1 MAASWLKGVLQPDI
15 LTHDPS
21 LRVDETLLAKAKPHH
36 RFAVECALHDLYGKR
51 AEVFIKLPKRLT
63 DWIARE
69 VISDARDLPI
79 AVLMIQCTVWLSFSS
94 MLQLSCLPRDEFF
107 SCKCLLAC
115 ALHTLITWIFFG
127 QRFILAM
134 HYGTHRSLV
143 HPRLGLVAKALNNF
157 PQLVLSNFWGM
168 PAGAYYL
175 HHCIMHH
182 RSNNI
187 FPDDLS
193 ATTHY
198 DRGRFLQWL
207 HYMANFSIHT
217 TFYLPFYALR
227 MRRFALA
234 LGSAACVAAHVA
246 MLQLGYA
253 LHPAWFTIT
262 LGIPAVLGA
271 CALMFGN
278 FAQHMFINPERPTSN
293 YGLTVN
299 MTKAPF
305 NMCTFNDGYHI
316 AHHSNSVMHWSE
328 MPLHFIHN
336 LDTYEAEDALVFHS
350 ISYEEMAALVFTGR
364 LERLASYVV
373 QLRQTPRTQKELVQM
388 LKTRLQPLTSAGSK
402 TPGERRSMGFGAKAV
417 CAINQAFLVGMWWV
431 GFGSSA
437 WAVYL
442 IPLFSAISFTLA

>member
-1 MAASWLKGVLQPDI
+1 
-15 LTHDPS
+15 
-21 LRVDETLLAKAKPHH
+21 
-36 RFAVECALHDLYGKR
+36 
-51 AEVFIKLPKRLT
+51 
-63 DWIARE
+63 
-69 VISDARDLPI
+69 
-79 AVLMIQCTVWLSFSS
+79 
-94 MLQLSCLPRDEFF
+94 
-107 SCKCLLAC
+107 
-115 ALHTLITWIFFG
+115 
-127 QRFILAM
+127 
-134 HYGTHRSLV
+134 
-143 HPRLGLVAKALNNF
+143 
-157 PQLVLSNFWGM
+157 
-168 PAGAYYL
+168 
-175 HHCIMHH
+175 
-182 RSNNI
+182 
-187 FPDDLS
+187 
-193 ATTHY
+193 
-198 DRGRFLQWL
+198 
-207 HYMANFSIHT
+207 MANFSIHT

-278 FAQHMFINPERPTSN
+278 FAQVDVSRDPFSSTRRTPLVPTRRTPRLPPHFTGCDSSCFFLVFSQPAHVHHNPERPTSN

>member
-1 MAASWLKGVLQPDI
+1 
-15 LTHDPS
+15 
-21 LRVDETLLAKAKPHH
+21 
-36 RFAVECALHDLYGKR
+36 
-51 AEVFIKLPKRLT
+51 
-63 DWIARE
+63 
-69 VISDARDLPI
+69 
-79 AVLMIQCTVWLSFSS
+79 
-94 MLQLSCLPRDEFF
+94 
-107 SCKCLLAC
+107 
-115 ALHTLITWIFFG
+115 
-127 QRFILAM
+127 
-134 HYGTHRSLV
+134 
-143 HPRLGLVAKALNNF
+143 
-157 PQLVLSNFWGM
+157 
-168 PAGAYYL
+168 
-175 HHCIMHH
+175 
-182 RSNNI
+182 
-187 FPDDLS
+187 
-193 ATTHY
+193 
-198 DRGRFLQWL
+198 
-207 HYMANFSIHT
+207 MANFSIHT

-278 FAQHMFINPERPTSN
+278 FAQVDVSRDPFSSTRRTPLVPTRRTPRLPPHFTGCDSSCFFLVFSQPAHVHHNPERPTSNYGLTVNFLFFDVFPFLFHNQHMFINPERPTSN

>member
-198 DRGRFLQWL
+198 DRGRFLQEIESPTTPFPHMWRP
-207 HYMANFSIHT
+207 HFS
-217 TFYLPFYALR
+217 
-227 MRRFALA
+227 
-234 LGSAACVAAHVA
+234 
-246 MLQLGYA
+246 
-253 LHPAWFTIT
+253 
-262 LGIPAVLGA
+262 
-271 CALMFGN
+271 
-278 FAQHMFINPERPTSN
+278 HM
-293 YGLTVN
+293 
-299 MTKAPF
+299 
-305 NMCTFNDGYHI
+305 
-316 AHHSNSVMHWSE
+316 SE
-328 MPLHFIHN
+328 IEFFFF
-336 LDTYEAEDALVFHS
+336 E
-350 ISYEEMAALVFTGR
+350 
-364 LERLASYVV
+364 
-373 QLRQTPRTQKELVQM
+373 
-388 LKTRLQPLTSAGSK
+388 
-402 TPGERRSMGFGAKAV
+402 
-417 CAINQAFLVGMWWV
+417 
-431 GFGSSA
+431 
-437 WAVYL
+437 
-442 IPLFSAISFTLA
+442 